1 MRSVVPWQ
9 SLVLKM
15 GRTSN
20 TNIRLFRKMKST
32 QRRREVWQYL
42 LGHLDWTD
50 SVEKIQM
57 RESRF
62 YDKKLIEVIIC
73 KIQSQTMIL
82 HCSYGHSN
90 IFQKYQKRP
99 RIMILMVFLE
109 GMKMFRLQS
118 EYEAQISEWG
128 ALEAIVLQQDR

>member
-1 MRSVVPWQ
+1 
-9 SLVLKM
+9 
-15 GRTSN
+15 
-20 TNIRLFRKMKST
+20 MKST

-42 LGHLDWTD
+42 LGHLDWKD

-62 YDKKLIEVIIC
+62 YDKKLIEVII
-73 KIQSQTMIL
+73 KYKASY
-82 HCSYGHSN
+82 CSYGHSN
-90 IFQKYQKRP
+90 IFEKYLKRP
-99 RIMILMVFLE
+99 GIMILMVFFE
-109 GMKMFRLQS
+109 CMKMFRLQS

>member
-1 MRSVVPWQ
+1 MPWQ

-20 TNIRLFRKMKST
+20 TNIRLLRKMKST

-62 YDKKLIEVIIC
+62 YDKKLIEVII
-73 KIQSQTMIL
+73 
-82 HCSYGHSN
+82 
-90 IFQKYQKRP
+90 KYKARQ
-99 RIMILMVFLE
+99 
-109 GMKMFRLQS
+109 
-118 EYEAQISEWG
+118 
-128 ALEAIVLQQDR
+128 

>member
-1 MRSVVPWQ
+1 MPWQ

-62 YDKKLIEVIIC
+62 YDKKLIEVIINY
-73 KIQSQTMIL
+73 KARQ
-82 HCSYGHSN
+82 
-90 IFQKYQKRP
+90 
-99 RIMILMVFLE
+99 
-109 GMKMFRLQS
+109 
-118 EYEAQISEWG
+118 
-128 ALEAIVLQQDR
+128 